1 MVVVILLII
10 GLVIF
15 TGIQIIDINV
25 YGSPPKDE
33 DVLEFINKVRNSNP
47 SLLSGASTDCMITS
61 SGNPFISSSIN
72 GVLFGFY
79 INNVGLIPKWYK
91 SHSEIKRLY
100 NELGANKTKREKL
113 GL

>member
-1 MVVVILLII
+1 
-10 GLVIF
+10 
-15 TGIQIIDINV
+15 
-25 YGSPPKDE
+25 
-33 DVLEFINKVRNSNP
+33 
-47 SLLSGASTDCMITS
+47 
-61 SGNPFISSSIN
+61 
-72 GVLFGFY
+72 VLFGFY